1 MVFGLFKK
9 KLESDIHSRIAT
21 AFSKVDSDITQL
33 NRWIEHINLKQQDLH
48 SKHAVH
54 VSLTQKELANL
65 KQWVSFLHNHLA
77 SLHSQIRNNSEYVE
91 GLKKEMAELNKRTL
105 SLESYQK
112 ELVSNQI
119 TQRNQVI
126 TSQLR
131 GVIADDTP
139 EITHT
144 SRNSG
149 KLLESLHDFS
159 SSEKQVIW
167 ALYDAERPK
176 TYAQIAQETDLN
188 YGTVKNIIYKL
199 RKKNFKVSDQITP
212 DGEKEFFLLQKNKI
226 ELSGR

>member
-9 KLESDIHSRIAT
+9 KVETDLHGRIAS

-33 NRWIEHINLKQQDLH
+33 NRWIEHINSKQQDLH

-54 VSLTQKELANL
+54 VSLTQKELADL

-91 GLKKEMAELNKRTL
+91 SLKKELVELNKRTL
-105 SLESYQK
+105 SLENVQK
-112 ELVSNQI
+112 ELGASQF
-119 TQRNQVI
+119 TQRNQPI
-126 TSQLR
+126 TPQLR
-131 GVIADDTP
+131 GVIAGDTQA
-139 EITHT
+139 ISHI
-144 SRNSG
+144 SRNSSRVI
-149 KLLESLHDFS
+149 ESLRDFS

-167 ALYDAERPK
+167 ALYGAERPK
-176 TYAQIAQETDLN
+176 TYEQIAAQTDLN

-199 RKKNFKVSDQITP
+199 RKKGFGVSDQVTP
-212 DGEKEFFLLQKNKI
+212 DGEKEFFLLQKEKI